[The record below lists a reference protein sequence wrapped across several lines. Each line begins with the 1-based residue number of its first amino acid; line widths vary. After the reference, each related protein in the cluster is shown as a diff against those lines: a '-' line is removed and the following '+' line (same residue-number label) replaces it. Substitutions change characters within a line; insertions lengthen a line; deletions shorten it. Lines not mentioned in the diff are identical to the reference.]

1 MLDYLNHLRCDVL
14 YSALPLLSETRLFVH
29 LSALHTQHLLH
40 ICPSWKR
47 IPLRFL
53 PLFFPPHRSG
63 FCHFQAFAEWR
74 LNIIHKKKAVINVC
88 TISVGTFPRC
98 THLSPFAS
106 TSKCCF
112 KITNVQLQ
120 SFQIFFKAA
129 ETVCDLSSVW
139 LRVSTFKAKTMAVK
153 A

>member
-29 LSALHTQHLLH
+29 LSALHTQHLMH

-74 LNIIHKKKAVINVC
+74 LNIIHRKKAVINVC

-98 THLSPFAS
+98 THLSPLLNAALRLQMCSFSHSRFSLKQQKQSA
-106 TSKCCF
+106 TSP
-112 KITNVQLQ
+112 L
-120 SFQIFFKAA
+120 
-129 ETVCDLSSVW
+129 CDWEFLHLKPRQW
-139 LRVSTFKAKTMAVK
+139 Q
-153 A
+153 